1 MCTQETSFSTFA
13 APPACAFLPNV
24 FFHQKINRYIL
35 RKLLRHQPSD
45 YRHTASHKEGLN
57 EIIDSLRA
65 ILRVCD
71 EFSAHLEQAIQ
82 ALRIRLAV
90 SQHKAGGLTRI
101 IHIHNAAMALLE
113 MLNTVNADVR
123 GDNLIVEVSLA
134 VAYWSTQFNPY
145 HQSFCSDVSRY
156 W

>member
-1 MCTQETSFSTFA
+1 MIIHSLRAGCAPRKRVSVRSRSLRLVLSFPMF
-13 APPACAFLPNV
+13 

-123 GDNLIVEVSLA
+123 GDNLIVKVSLRCC
-134 VAYWSTQFNPY
+134 VLGYTI
-145 HQSFCSDVSRY
+145 
-156 W
+156 